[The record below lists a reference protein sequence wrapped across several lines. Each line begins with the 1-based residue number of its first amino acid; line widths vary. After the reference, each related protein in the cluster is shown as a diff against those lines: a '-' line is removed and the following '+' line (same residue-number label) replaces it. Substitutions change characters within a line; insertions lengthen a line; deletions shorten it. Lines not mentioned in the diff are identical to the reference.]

1 MRMTDNNHPVVL
13 SVARFIGVQTM
24 DSGDTLAMRFRA
36 PDDRELVILV
46 PRHVA
51 AALQPQVS
59 EVLAQP
65 HNAHR
70 SEC

>member
-1 MRMTDNNHPVVL
+1 MTENDPPLVL
-13 SVARFIGVQTM
+13 SVASFIGVQAM

-46 PRHVA
+46 PRQAA

-59 EVLAQP
+59 EVLAQL

-70 SEC
+70 SER